1 MPMTPVIVAA
11 MMSRPP
17 STLITYDLC
26 PVSPI
31 ETPSPPRRAWRNAA
45 DEISSCTALHRGGR
59 LSADSPRGTTDHRTR
74 VRVGLDQDCRRLSDV
89 HRAGDDRSACS
100 CARRGRWL
108 RCADDPTQPALAG
121 AFRQTLL
128 GRFGERT
135 PRGAASKQDAKR
147 CTRDAGRRYQDSPEL
162 PPVSCSV
169 EPPTSIQAREVDR
182 P

>member
-31 ETPSPPRRAWRNAA
+31 ETPSPPRRAWRNAT

-59 LSADSPRGTTDHRTR
+59 LSADSPRRITDHRTR
-74 VRVGLDQDCRRLSDV
+74 VRVGLDQDWRRLSDV

-100 CARRGRWL
+100 SARRGRWL

-121 AFRQTLL
+121 AFRQILL
-128 GRFGERT
+128 VVLCY
-135 PRGAASKQDAKR
+135 S
-147 CTRDAGRRYQDSPEL
+147 L
-162 PPVSCSV
+162 
-169 EPPTSIQAREVDR
+169 REKSSSWLR
-182 P
+182 